1 MTIVANVSL
10 TKNKSG
16 LGTKLTEYL
25 SHSIYFIHKSSLNQ
39 KLIPACYISVS
50 RRNVLLSHCI
60 IALSSASSYTIPP
73 LHQITFFT
81 TLRALKIHRAT
92 RRQPENSFSR
102 VPGAGRRLPAPSATT
117 RIQCVKTTIYFNIH
131 RFQ

>member
-1 MTIVANVSL
+1 MTAVANVSL
-10 TKNKSG
+10 NKNKSG
-16 LGTKLTEYL
+16 LGTKVSEYHF
-25 SHSIYFIHKSSLNQ
+25 HSIHFIHKSSLNQ
-39 KLIPACYISVS
+39 KHIPACYISVS

-81 TLRALKIHRAT
+81 MLRALKIHCAT

-102 VPGAGRRLPAPSATT
+102 VPGAERRLPAPSATT
-117 RIQCVKTTIYFNIH
+117 RIQCFKATIDFSIY
-131 RFQ
+131 RF